1 MKRFFEEIGMP
12 THLAQLG
19 IKPEN
24 YAQLAANTV
33 RTVKGPVKSY
43 SALDEQA
50 IIEIYKLAE

>member
-1 MKRFFEEIGMP
+1 METARCRAFVV
-12 THLAQLG
+12 
-19 IKPEN
+19 
-24 YAQLAANTV
+24 AADTV